1 MDCLELAN
9 LQNFVAEKKWHL
21 AVQCLQQILSKN
33 KIEIDQHDLLN
44 EVLKIDQKYLK
55 LNAPAILNHLW
66 KLAYD
71 SGKIKIAK
79 DFSITY
85 LNFLLENKRV
95 PALEQL
101 NKDIIQRGLQKKY
114 IDISLHIDHIL
125 GKRKAQNDWE
135 NYQELHPEYDKENEK
150 NLIEYLT
157 QQTIWTSADWKLCY
171 EFILRHHYDETVFKK
186 IISLMREDR
195 KVHLL
200 DQYKQLCAVNKKYKT
215 LSENKISKLS
225 NDKVEREENLSQIAF
240 DYMVNP
246 KPVSEVEQSKV
257 IVSIM
262 QMSND
267 ELLERGTEL
276 MTSFGLL
283 GLDRVV
289 TVLGNKLLNILSDTK
304 KRASVLYTIAQ
315 TLFETTRY
323 YDCIDVCNDAIENEP
338 LLEDEAIAFE
348 YLRAESYL
356 FLGNKERALGIYF
369 NIKKKR
375 VNYRLVN
382 ERLKAIESFK

>member
-1 MDCLELAN
+1 
-9 LQNFVAEKKWHL
+9 
-21 AVQCLQQILSKN
+21 
-33 KIEIDQHDLLN
+33 
-44 EVLKIDQKYLK
+44 
-55 LNAPAILNHLW
+55 
-66 KLAYD
+66 
-71 SGKIKIAK
+71 
-79 DFSITY
+79 
-85 LNFLLENKRV
+85 
-95 PALEQL
+95 
-101 NKDIIQRGLQKKY
+101 
-114 IDISLHIDHIL
+114 
-125 GKRKAQNDWE
+125 
-135 NYQELHPEYDKENEK
+135 
-150 NLIEYLT
+150 
-157 QQTIWTSADWKLCY
+157 
-171 EFILRHHYDETVFKK
+171 
-186 IISLMREDR
+186 
-195 KVHLL
+195 
-200 DQYKQLCAVNKKYKT
+200 
-215 LSENKISKLS
+215 
-225 NDKVEREENLSQIAF
+225 
-240 DYMVNP
+240 
-246 KPVSEVEQSKV
+246 
-257 IVSIM
+257 
-262 QMSND
+262 
-267 ELLERGTEL
+267 